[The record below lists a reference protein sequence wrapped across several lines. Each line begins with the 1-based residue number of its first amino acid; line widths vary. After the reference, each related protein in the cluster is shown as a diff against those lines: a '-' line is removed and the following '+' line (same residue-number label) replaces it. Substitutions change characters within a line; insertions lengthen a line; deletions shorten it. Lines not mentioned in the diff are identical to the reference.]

1 MITSL
6 KKIDPNNTSQ
16 IGVLTITSIQNDIT
30 QDHMSIQISYE
41 MNKKIIPK
49 SCTNAWCFIGIMNKQ
64 KKPPRN
70 WWFFVAYFMTI
81 TNTLNFLNN
90 DQNYNFASNFFSNT
104 HNQWFLDLKLFKKR
118 INMGY

>member
-49 SCTNAWCFIGIMNKQ
+49 SCTNA
-64 KKPPRN
+64 
-70 WWFFVAYFMTI
+70 
-81 TNTLNFLNN
+81 
-90 DQNYNFASNFFSNT
+90 
-104 HNQWFLDLKLFKKR
+104 
-118 INMGY
+118 